1 MLKFKFKI
9 IKLILNTELTNTSSL
24 SSILGPIGINP
35 NLFYQEYIK
44 YISFKKKILLPV
56 SIIVFNDKSFVIKFN
71 MISTSFFF
79 LNKFKELWKKKEN
92 KKYLL
97 NKFISLKQI
106 QLFPITKRKISK
118 IINSTLNSYYNI
130 LK

>member
-35 NLFYQEYIK
+35 NLFYKEYIK

-56 SIIVFNDKSFVIKFN
+56 SILIFNDKSFTIKFN
-71 MISTSFFF
+71 IISTSFFF
-79 LNKFKELWKKKEN
+79 LNKFKNLWKKKEN

-97 NKFISLKQI
+97 KKFIFLKQI
-106 QLFPITKRKISK
+106 QLFPITKIKICK
-118 IINSTLNSYYNI
+118 IVKGTLSSYYI
-130 LK
+130 K